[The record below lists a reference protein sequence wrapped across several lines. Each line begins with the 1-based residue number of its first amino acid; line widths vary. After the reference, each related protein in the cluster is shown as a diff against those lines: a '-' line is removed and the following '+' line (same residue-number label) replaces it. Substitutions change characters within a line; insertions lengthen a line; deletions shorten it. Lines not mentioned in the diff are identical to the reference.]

1 MSADSSILDKGKSIE
16 SVDTWQ
22 NLGESDDPST
32 SGSLAH
38 SSASMVNSSMASGG
52 RLLDLWDDCD
62 FEVAVTDDDFF
73 DLLKSD
79 DMCPPAL
86 KDNKVKSGW
95 QNLVE
100 FVRTAYEDHLA
111 RGEREGQTDSLTVF
125 TYLHGQKTFVSFACT
140 RDDDRII
147 SVFFVVET
155 PQYQTHECL
164 SWQDHKDTHREFDM
178 DFTEGVTDANQGSLA
193 KKLMTLRK
201 TASTVVSTRQTAS
214 GDAAWWRAFK
224 RSNGRGGDDGLYRFY
239 GVIHPSNN
247 PARRDE
253 PTAGGNGSDND
264 DEEGYDMIMELG
276 KEWSEGDQGYIRPT
290 SLD

>member
-1 MSADSSILDKGKSIE
+1 MSAALSKSDMVKSIE
-16 SVDTWQ
+16 SVDTLQ
-22 NLGESDDPST
+22 TLSCFVDPGS
-32 SGSLAH
+32 SGSFTH
-38 SSASMVNSSMASGG
+38 SSASIESLSTESGG
-52 RLLDLWDDCD
+52 DLLDPWDDCGIKAD
-62 FEVAVTDDDFF
+62 GPEDEVL
-73 DLLKSD
+73 DLLNSD
-79 DMCPPAL
+79 KLCPPAF
-86 KDNKVKSGW
+86 KQSKVQSGW

-140 RDDDRII
+140 GDDDRII

-155 PQYQTHECL
+155 PQYQTRECL

-224 RSNGRGGDDGLYRFY
+224 RSKARGEDDGQYRFY
-239 GVIHPSNN
+239 GVIHPSND

-253 PTAGGNGSDND
+253 PKAYENSSDND
-264 DEEGYDMIMELG
+264 DEEEYDMIMKLG
-276 KEWSEGDQGYIRPT
+276 KEGLGQD
-290 SLD
+290 

>member
-1 MSADSSILDKGKSIE
+1 MSVASSIIDVGKSIE
-16 SVDTWQ
+16 SGDTLQDLWIP
-22 NLGESDDPST
+22 DDPST
-32 SGSLAH
+32 PGGSTH
-38 SSASMVNSSMASGG
+38 PSASIESLSTTSGG
-52 RLLDLWDDCD
+52 DLLDPWDDCGIKVILA
-62 FEVAVTDDDFF
+62 EGDFF

-100 FVRTAYEDHLA
+100 FVRTAYEDYVA
-111 RGEREGQTDSLTVF
+111 GGEREGQTESLTVF

-140 RDDDRII
+140 GDDDRII

-164 SWQDHKDTHREFDM
+164 SCEDHKDTHREFDM
-178 DFTEGVTDANQGSLA
+178 DFTAGDTDAKQRSLEE
-193 KKLMTLRK
+193 KLKTLRK
-201 TASTVVSTRQTAS
+201 TASTVVSTCQTGS

-224 RSNGRGGDDGLYRFY
+224 RSNGQGGDDDLYRFY
-239 GVIHPSNN
+239 GVIYPSND

-253 PTAGGNGSDND
+253 PTACGNSSDND
-264 DEEGYDMIMELG
+264 DEEEYDMIMELG
-276 KEWSEGDQGYIRPT
+276 KEGLGED
-290 SLD
+290 